1 MNYYVLFCQTLKT
14 EKVCQILN
22 RKKDVHA
29 FIPRMETYIHS
40 KDEIIL
46 KVMFPGYLFIETNM
60 IQKEFDIL
68 LNLLNE
74 EKDGIIKELKKDDVS
89 ALTDDEIQLMYQL
102 LNRNGILKMSEGYKV
117 NGKTIITKGPLLHFQ
132 DEIIDTNK
140 RDMFA
145 ILDIKF
151 LNRNIKAGLM
161 FKQNN

>member
-60 IQKEFDIL
+60 NQKEFDIL

-102 LNRNGILKMSEGYKV
+102 LNKNGILKMSEGYKV
-117 NGKTIITKGPLLHFQ
+117 KGKTIITKGPLLHFQ

>member
-60 IQKEFDIL
+60 NQKEFDIL

-74 EKDGIIKELKKDDVS
+74 EKDGIIRELKKDDVS

>member
-60 IQKEFDIL
+60 NQKEFDIL

-89 ALTDDEIQLMYQL
+89 ALTDDEIKLMYQL

>member
-60 IQKEFDIL
+60 NQKEFDIL

-102 LNRNGILKMSEGYKV
+102 LNKNGILKMSEGYKV

-151 LNRNIKAGLM
+151 LCHYLNV
-161 FKQNN
+161 

>member
-60 IQKEFDIL
+60 DQKEFDIL

-74 EKDGIIKELKKDDVS
+74 EKDGIIKKKKKDDVS

-102 LNRNGILKMSEGYKV
+102 LNKNGILKMSEGYKV

>member
-60 IQKEFDIL
+60 NQKEFDIL

-89 ALTDDEIQLMYQL
+89 ALTNDEIQLMYQL
-102 LNRNGILKMSEGYKV
+102 LNKNGILKMSEGYKV

>member
-60 IQKEFDIL
+60 NQKEFDIL

-117 NGKTIITKGPLLHFQ
+117 NGKTMITKGPLLHFQ

>member
-60 IQKEFDIL
+60 NQKEFDIL

-89 ALTDDEIQLMYQL
+89 ALTDDEIQLIYQL

-161 FKQNN
+161 FKRNN

>member
-60 IQKEFDIL
+60 NQKEFDIL

-102 LNRNGILKMSEGYKV
+102 LNKNGILKMSEGYKV

-161 FKQNN
+161 FKQN

>member
-60 IQKEFDIL
+60 NQKEFDIL